1 MDYSAVSEQHVK
13 KASEYLEHAQECRAL
28 ASRMTSADD
37 RDQLLRMAEMWE
49 CMADDRS
56 AMVTRHPEVSTGV
69 EPENGAGHLAGQ
81 LR

>member
-1 MDYSAVSEQHVK
+1 MK

-28 ASRMTSADD
+28 AARMTSAED
-37 RDQLLRMAEMWE
+37 RDQLLSMAEMWE
-49 CMADDRS
+49 YMADDRS
-56 AMVTRHPEVSTGV
+56 AMVASHPELSAGV

>member
-13 KASEYLEHAQECRAL
+13 KASEYLEHAQECRTL
-28 ASRMTSADD
+28 AARMTNADD

-56 AMVTRHPEVSTGV
+56 AMVASHPELSAGV
-69 EPENGAGHLAGQ
+69 ERENGAGHLAGQ